1 MQGRTGGRARP
12 PVGSRGRTVATN
24 AATLERGRVRRSGLG
39 RRGYSWVTLAPVLAL
54 VALFTLFPFA
64 YAAWT
69 SVHRHVLVLEDR
81 PYVGLRNYRSAIE
94 DPLFGG
100 SIKTSL
106 IFVALAVPLVTLAGL
121 LVALLLNQRIPGFG
135 ILLVLVLLPWS
146 IPTVSAGIMW
156 RLLLHG
162 DFGAIDGF
170 LYRIGAID
178 SYIQW
183 LSSPDFAM
191 GSVITV
197 HAWREFP
204 LPAILFLAGLQTI
217 PPELGEAAR
226 LDRASAWQ
234 RFRYLTLPLLKA
246 PLLIVLVYETIV
258 AFSVFDLVY
267 VLTGGGPGSA
277 TTLFSW
283 FTYTVTFK
291 YLNFGQGAALSFIMA
306 AVLLVFIVVY
316 MRVVRVREEVS

>member
-1 MQGRTGGRARP
+1 MARRGTGGPSGPPVPLSGRTSPTARAER
-12 PVGSRGRTVATN
+12 SRSRRT
-24 AATLERGRVRRSGLG
+24 RLG

-54 VALFTLFPFA
+54 VALFTLFPFG

-69 SVHRHVLVLEDR
+69 SVHRHVLVLHDR
-81 PYVGLRNYRSAIE
+81 PYVGLRNYTNAIE
-94 DPLFGG
+94 DPLFADA
-100 SIKTSL
+100 IKSSV
-106 IFVALAVPLVTLAGL
+106 IFALVAVPVVTLVGL
-121 LVALLLNQRIPGFG
+121 LVALLLNQRVRGFG

-178 SYIQW
+178 TYIQW
-183 LSSPDFAM
+183 LSGSDLAM
-191 GSVITV
+191 ASVIVV
-197 HAWREFP
+197 HTWREFP

-217 PPELGEAAR
+217 PPELAEAAR
-226 LDRASAWQ
+226 LDRAGAWQ
-234 RFRYLTLPLLKA
+234 RFRHVTLPLLKA
-246 PLLIVLVYETIV
+246 PLLIVLVYETII
-258 AFSVFDLVY
+258 ALSVFDLVY

-283 FTYTVTFK
+283 FTYTATFK
-291 YLNFGQGAALSFIMA
+291 YLNFGQGAALSFMMA
-306 AVLLVFIVVY
+306 AVLLVLILVY
-316 MRVVRVREEVS
+316 MRVVRVQEEVS

>member
-1 MQGRTGGRARP
+1 VTTA
-12 PVGSRGRTVATN
+12 VAHR
-24 AATLERGRVRRSGLG
+24 ERSRRSRLG
-39 RRGYSWVTLAPVLAL
+39 RRGYSWVTVAPVLAL
-54 VALFTLFPFA
+54 VALFTLFPLG

-69 SVHRHVLVLEDR
+69 SVHRHVLILQGR
-81 PYVGLRNYRSAIE
+81 PYVGLRNYTNAIE
-94 DPLFGG
+94 DPLFAD

-106 IFVALAVPLVTLAGL
+106 IFVAAAVPLVTLVGL
-121 LVALLLNQRIPGFG
+121 LVALLLNQRVRGFG
-135 ILLVLVLLPWS
+135 ILLVIILLPWA

-183 LSSPDFAM
+183 LSGSDLAM
-191 GSVITV
+191 ASVIVV

-217 PPELGEAAR
+217 PPELAEAAR

-234 RFRYLTLPLLKA
+234 RFRYVTLPLLKA
-246 PLLIVLVYETIV
+246 PLLIVLVYETII

-283 FTYTVTFK
+283 FTYTATFK

-306 AVLLVFIVVY
+306 GVLLLFIMVY
-316 MRVVRVREEVS
+316 MRVVRVQEEVS